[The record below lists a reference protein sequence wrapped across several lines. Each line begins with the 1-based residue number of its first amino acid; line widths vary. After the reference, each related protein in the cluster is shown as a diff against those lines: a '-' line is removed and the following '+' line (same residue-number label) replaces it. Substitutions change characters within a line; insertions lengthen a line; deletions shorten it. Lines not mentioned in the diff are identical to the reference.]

1 MNLKPTPLT
10 EASAVLAIAI
20 LGVFLTFTITGGGV
34 QGGFNML
41 TNSAMTFLLPA
52 FTFWATI
59 GLFVRRKSA
68 PFRMLVNMAVSA
80 LVTSVL
86 ANIFI
91 SAVGDSKIGTDAA
104 RQAAQALVAGMAIVT
119 FVSAVVGALITFLW
133 LVRPRAAKL

>member
-1 MNLKPTPLT
+1 M
-10 EASAVLAIAI
+10 LAIAI
-20 LGVFLTFTITGGGV
+20 VGVFLTFTITGGGV

-59 GLFVRRKSA
+59 GLFVRGKSA
-68 PFRMLVNMAVSA
+68 LFRMLVNIAVSA

-91 SAVGDSKIGTDAA
+91 SAVGDSKIGTNAA

-119 FVSAVVGALITFLW
+119 FVSAVVGALVTFLW

>member
-1 MNLKPTPLT
+1 M
-10 EASAVLAIAI
+10 LAIAI

-34 QGGFNML
+34 QAGFNML

-68 PFRMLVNMAVSA
+68 VFRLLVNIAVSA

-104 RQAAQALVAGMAIVT
+104 RHAAQALVAGMAIVT
-119 FVSAVVGALITFLW
+119 FASAAVGALITYLL
-133 LVRPRAAKL
+133 LVKPRAAKL